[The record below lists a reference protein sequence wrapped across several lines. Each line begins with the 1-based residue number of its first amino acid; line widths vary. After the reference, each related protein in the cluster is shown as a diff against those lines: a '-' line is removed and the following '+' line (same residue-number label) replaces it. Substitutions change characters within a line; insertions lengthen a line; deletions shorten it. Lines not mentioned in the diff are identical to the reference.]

1 MNSHHTHTHQH
12 LESPCRE
19 NRIRIPVLSAGE
31 RGCLFVFGARGCIFV
46 FSKYASPFSRQ
57 GRILRIRLPVLS
69 AEYENGDAYWYSE
82 PCRILPNTERQCVF
96 GYERSYSHC
105 RSVFGSNT
113 IFGRMNHVTY
123 MTESCHA
130 QVTLGFRRR
139 EGRETT
145 YCKQIQKFWNK
156 QKLKQIS
163 DIRQVEKHVTFYMG
177 REPNYFNTL
186 PLRMSG
192 FSNTK
197 SIFLCDKNESQ
208 KFWNEFL

>member
-1 MNSHHTHTHQH
+1 MTWIHVRVRESCHPLEWVTLPAWMSHVTRMDMFVRDSCHTHGYMCIR
-12 LESPCRE
+12 ESCHSYE
-19 NRIRIPVLSAGE
+19 WVMSPV
-31 RGCLFVFGARGCIFV
+31 
-46 FSKYASPFSRQ
+46 
-57 GRILRIRLPVLS
+57 
-69 AEYENGDAYWYSE
+69 W
-82 PCRILPNTERQCVF
+82 
-96 GYERSYSHC
+96 
-105 RSVFGSNT
+105 
-113 IFGRMNHVTY
+113 MNHVTY